1 MHSEQ
6 TPTRSY
12 FGRRHFHALFVA
24 HSLVFPSLYP
34 LASEMKGWYSTK
46 CGLYPLA
53 SEMKKIVLE
62 LWSLDGTYMT
72 VAYLSITKAG
82 DKKNT
87 KCRAVLRV
95 VGEKGRKYGTKYED
109 PSLTAKNLLET
120 MGPRIHSAERD
131 RVVEIVK
138 NLVWIEL
145 TESCLTYRDL
155 R

>member
-34 LASEMKGWYSTK
+34 LASEMERFSTK
-46 CGLYPLA
+46 NR
-53 SEMKKIVLE
+53 KIALE

-72 VAYLSITKAG
+72 VAYLSMTKAG
-82 DKKNT
+82 DKKNP

-95 VGEKGRKYGTKYED
+95 VGEKGRKYGTESED
-109 PSLTAKNLLET
+109 PSLTAKRLLET
-120 MGPRIHSAERD
+120 IGLRLDRAEKD
-131 RVVEIVK
+131 RVVEVVK
-138 NLVWIEL
+138 ELMWIEL

>member
-34 LASEMKGWYSTK
+34 LASEMKGWYFTK
-46 CGLYPLA
+46 NRR
-53 SEMKKIVLE
+53 IVLE
-62 LWSLDGTYMT
+62 LWSFDGTYMT
-72 VAYLSITKAG
+72 NAHLSMTKAG
-82 DKKNT
+82 DKKSP
-87 KCRAVLRV
+87 KWRAVLRV
-95 VGEKGRKYGTKYED
+95 VGEKGRKYGTKSED
-109 PSLTAKNLLET
+109 PSLTAKRLLET
-120 MGPRIHSAERD
+120 IGLRLDRAEKD
-131 RVVEIVK
+131 RVVEVVK
-138 NLVWIEL
+138 ELMWIEL

>member
-34 LASEMKGWYSTK
+34 LASEMKGWFFTK
-46 CGLYPLA
+46 NR
-53 SEMKKIVLE
+53 KIDLE
-62 LWSLDGTYMT
+62 LWSEDGTTMT
-72 VAYLSITKAG
+72 TAFLSMTKAG
-82 DKKNT
+82 GKKDPQW
-87 KCRAVLRV
+87 RAVLRV
-95 VGEKGRKYGTKYED
+95 FGEKGRKYGTKYED

>member
-34 LASEMKGWYSTK
+34 LASEMKGWYFTK
-46 CGLYPLA
+46 NR
-53 SEMKKIVLE
+53 KIALE

-72 VAYLSITKAG
+72 VAYLSMTKAG
-82 DKKNT
+82 DKKNP

-95 VGEKGRKYGTKYED
+95 VGEKGRKYGTKSED
-109 PSLTAKNLLET
+109 PSLTAKRLLET
-120 MGPRIHSAERD
+120 IGLRLDRAEKD
-131 RVVEIVK
+131 RVVELVK
-138 NLVWIEL
+138 ELMWIEL

>member
-1 MHSEQ
+1 
-6 TPTRSY
+6 
-12 FGRRHFHALFVA
+12 
-24 HSLVFPSLYP
+24 
-34 LASEMKGWYSTK
+34 MKGWYFTK
-46 CGLYPLA
+46 NRR
-53 SEMKKIVLE
+53 IVLE

-72 VAYLSITKAG
+72 VAYLSMTKAG
-82 DKKNT
+82 DKKNP

-109 PSLTAKNLLET
+109 PSLTAKKLLET

>member
-34 LASEMKGWYSTK
+34 LASEMK
-46 CGLYPLA
+46 
-53 SEMKKIVLE
+53 KIVLE

-72 VAYLSITKAG
+72 VAYLSMTKAG
-82 DKKNT
+82 DKKSP
-87 KCRAVLRV
+87 KWRAVLRV
-95 VGEKGRKYGTKYED
+95 LGEKGRKYGTKSED
-109 PSLTAKNLLET
+109 PSLTAKRLLET
-120 MGPRIHSAERD
+120 IGLRLDRAEKD
-131 RVVEIVK
+131 RVVELVK
-138 NLVWIEL
+138 ELMWIEL

>member
-6 TPTRSY
+6 TPARSF
-12 FGRRHFHALFVA
+12 FGRRHFHALFVRLLGA
-24 HSLVFPSLYP
+24 QPSLQHGAVAFQY
-34 LASEMKGWYSTK
+34 KQQ
-46 CGLYPLA
+46 
-53 SEMKKIVLE
+53 IRLE
-62 LWSLDGTYMT
+62 LWDRDGTT
-72 VAYLSITKAG
+72 IKDAFLSMAKAHY
-82 DKKNT
+82 KKAPRW
-87 KCRAVLRV
+87 RAVLRV

-109 PSLTAKNLLET
+109 PSLTAKKLLET
-120 MGPRIHSAERD
+120 MGPRIHSSERD

>member
-34 LASEMKGWYSTK
+34 LASEMKGWYFTK
-46 CGLYPLA
+46 NR
-53 SEMKKIVLE
+53 KIDLE
-62 LWSLDGTYMT
+62 LWSEDYRTMT
-72 VAYLSITKAG
+72 TAFLSMTKAG
-82 DKKNT
+82 DKKGPQW
-87 KCRAVLRV
+87 RAKLRV
-95 VGEKGRKYGTKYED
+95 VGEKGQKYGTKYED
-109 PSLTAKNLLET
+109 PSLTAKKLLET
-120 MGPRIHSAERD
+120 MGPRIHSAERA